1 MKTCQAFQ
9 QPLSPDD
16 LLADPY
22 TNLCRACW
30 VFWQVE
36 AAAPLTRYGQPN
48 RQACICTSCGMG
60 FGGVIGFDRHR
71 KAGRCLSPAEL
82 QAQNR
87 PMRIKDGILVD
98 TYRGNAKI
106 PVGVEPNGDF
116 PGAGIPQWH
125 PTHENA

>member
-1 MKTCQAFQ
+1 MKTCQVCANS
-9 QPLSPDD
+9 LSPAD
-16 LLADPY
+16 LAVDPY

-30 VFWQVE
+30 TAWQVE
-36 AAAPLTRYGQPN
+36 AGTPLIRYGKPN
-48 RQACICTSCGMG
+48 RQACICPSCGMG

-82 QAQNR
+82 QKQNR
-87 PMRIKDGILVD
+87 PMRTKNGIWVD

-106 PVGVEPNGDF
+106 SVGVAPKGDF
-116 PGAGIPQWH
+116 PGAGIPEWH